1 MLARR
6 DGASIHYRVVD
17 EYNGE
22 TLSGDNTR
30 TSEQPLT
37 LGELVAFLNGAW
49 SIFDEL
55 EINFGDSG
63 DDVDAMLAFVSRVES
78 QFYPMFGARY
88 YEQIV
93 EWAKSRHDNS
103 ELDEADA

>member
-1 MLARR
+1 MR
-6 DGASIHYRVVD
+6 
-17 EYNGE
+17 
-22 TLSGDNTR
+22 TLDTTGPPHRGTAHPF
-30 TSEQPLT
+30 TT
-37 LGELVAFLNGAW
+37 AW
-49 SIFDEL
+49 PIFDEL

-63 DDVDAMLAFVSRVES
+63 DDVDAVLAFVSRVES
-78 QFYPMFGARY
+78 QFYPMFGVRY